1 MYLKFRFKTTKG
13 DQVVN
18 ENLAQTFETI
28 SKDRDA
34 FYKLPLAQERLSD
47 YHIKLNLFNVMS
59 M

>member
-1 MYLKFRFKTTKG
+1 MAFETKKG

-18 ENLAQTFETI
+18 EKLAQTFETI

-59 M
+59 I